1 MGDDFSSYLGR
12 GEIVRWN
19 GRPQQGIV
27 FRSSDLLMIPF
38 SLLWCGFA
46 FFWEY
51 TVITQGSSTFMM
63 IWGVP
68 FVCVGLYFVFGRFL
82 FDAFIRSKTRYALTD
97 HRALILSGLS
107 GNQLTEVDL
116 RTVSEIRYQNE
127 GGSKGTIS
135 FGPSSPQMIAARAWG
150 STSRLYPEF
159 FRAESAAAAY
169 KLIQAAKA
177 PRNSS

>member
-1 MGDDFSSYLGR
+1 MADDFSSYLGR
-12 GEIVRWN
+12 GEIVRWH
-19 GRPQQGIV
+19 GRPQQGV
-27 FRSSDLLMIPF
+27 VLRSIDLIAIPV

-46 FFWEY
+46 IFWEY
-51 TVITQGSSTFMM
+51 TVVSQGSSSFMM
-63 IWGVP
+63 LWGVP

-82 FDAFIRSKTRYALTD
+82 FDAFVRSKTRYALTD
-97 HRALILSGLS
+97 HRALILGGLS

-116 RTVSEIRYQNE
+116 RTISEIRYQND

-135 FGPSSPQMIAARAWG
+135 FGSSPPLSAQRFWA

-159 FRAESAAAAY
+159 FRAENAAAAY
-169 KLIQAAKA
+169 KLVQAAKA